1 MEIEHA
7 EHHSLDRS
15 GARRGSDDAHRG
27 GEAGR
32 PAGGAREADALV
44 GDLAAER
51 IRLLGLAEMAGAVGL
66 VAPQATGIAPLL
78 TPLAAL
84 CLAALMAGA
93 VRTHRGLREGFAPAA
108 IVGALCVGIAAGRLV
123 LGAQV

>member
-1 MEIEHA
+1 MLNTTLWIA
-7 EHHSLDRS
+7 QGLVAAVMMLT
-15 GARRGSDDAHRG
+15 GAVKLVV
-27 GEAGR
+27 
-32 PAGGAREADALV
+32 PREE
-44 GDLAAER
+44 LAKRMHWSATWPRER

-84 CLAALMAGA
+84 CLAALMAAA